1 LLPHPVQME
10 DAGLIREEHV
20 QRVIGLLRASYS
32 HLILDLSKGFAATD
46 ITSMR
51 MADSIL
57 LVAQLDLSSL
67 RNVVRMMLTLQ
78 TEEGLVEKVK
88 VILNRVGSECDI
100 SFKKAEETIGKPIF
114 WQIPN
119 DPKALI
125 ESRNA
130 GVPLLQHA
138 PRSKA
143 QQSIAGL
150 AQALSNNQESPV
162 AQPKKSGGWRG
173 IFSSK

>member
-1 LLPHPVQME
+1 
-10 DAGLIREEHV
+10 
-20 QRVIGLLRASYS
+20 
-32 HLILDLSKGFAATD
+32 LILDLSKGFSATD
-46 ITSMR
+46 VTGLR
-51 MADSIL
+51 TADTIL

-67 RNVVRMMLTLQ
+67 RNAVRMMLTLQ
-78 TEEGLVEKVK
+78 TEEGMAEKVK

-100 SFKKAEETIGKPIF
+100 SLKKAEETIGKPIF

-119 DPKALI
+119 DPKAMI

-138 PRSKA
+138 PKCKA

-150 AQALSNNQESPV
+150 AQALAGKKEAAPV
-162 AQPKKSGGWRG
+162 PAKKAGGWRG

>member
-1 LLPHPVQME
+1 
-10 DAGLIREEHV
+10 
-20 QRVIGLLRASYS
+20 
-32 HLILDLSKGFAATD
+32 
-46 ITSMR
+46 
-51 MADSIL
+51 
-57 LVAQLDLSSL
+57 L

-78 TEEGLVEKVK
+78 TEDGMSEKVK
-88 VILNRVGSECDI
+88 VVLNRVGSECDI
-100 SFKKAEETIGKPIF
+100 SLKKAEETIGKPIF

-119 DPKALI
+119 DPKAMI

-138 PRSKA
+138 PKCKS

-150 AQALSNNQESPV
+150 AQAIGGKQEAAAP
-162 AQPKKSGGWRG
+162 ATRKAGGWRG